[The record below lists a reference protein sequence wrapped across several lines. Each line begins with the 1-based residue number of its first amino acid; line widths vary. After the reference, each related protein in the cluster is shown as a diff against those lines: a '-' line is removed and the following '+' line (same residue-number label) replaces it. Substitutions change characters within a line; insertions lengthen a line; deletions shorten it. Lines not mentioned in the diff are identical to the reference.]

1 MLSIQCCYCWRVF
14 FSFALHG
21 NRLNHVE
28 DGRSC
33 DHKVRTARQ
42 LHVQSCDS
50 YASSFNGVGGWGV
63 EEGGG
68 RRCGRRG
75 TAKTFAIFIIL
86 FPVLYTISVR
96 TWKSISNLFLILKIL
111 VPGTG
116 LVPGTI
122 PVIPVPVQ
130 YLVNC

>member
-86 FPVLYTISVR
+86 FPVLYTR
-96 TWKSISNLFLILKIL
+96 YNFCENLEKHLFLILKIL
-111 VPGTG
+111 V
-116 LVPGTI
+116 LVW
-122 PVIPVPVQ
+122 
-130 YLVNC
+130 